1 MNAKDFKALVE
12 LVAKADEARC
22 NPQGW
27 NKYPIQFDFMTKK
40 EALDWL
46 SFSESG
52 MDFIN
57 EDSHAYVYCGDKFY
71 SDEEITPSIL
81 KKADYIEMSWA
92 DGYMF
97 YIGKNC
103 DWKALEDAFWSS
115 VGWHLNFMIEFDEIS
130 DDILKEIADVLGT
143 TIEDLKAA

>member
-22 NPQGW
+22 NHQGW
-27 NKYPIQFDFMTKK
+27 NMYPIQFEFMTKK

-52 MDFIN
+52 MDFIS

-92 DGYMF
+92 DGYSF
-97 YIGKNC
+97 YVGKNC
-103 DWKALEDAFWSS
+103 DSQTLEDVFWSS
-115 VGWHLNFMIEFDEIS
+115 VGWHLNNMIEFDEIN
-130 DDILKEIADVLGT
+130 DDMLKEIADVLGT
-143 TIEDLKAA
+143 TIEELKAA